1 MRRAKFAPR
10 EAATLISIAP
20 NLDLIREK
28 LAEQKEI
35 DLQRE
40 KEAKLEKLAEA
51 ENGMA
56 EEKEKSHLDAS
67 NFDPKT
73 KQDKDG
79 KYAPWMSANEIKRL
93 KKANNKIKNKA
104 KGKKMAV
111 LKTEEKKQNNAAT
124 RNEAQD
130 AKQRV
135 LDALLTET
143 NKTSETQMAE

>member
-1 MRRAKFAPR
+1 MAKGARNKKKLAWKKVRRAKFAPR
-10 EAATLISIAP
+10 EAATLVSIAP

-79 KYAPWMSANEIKRL
+79 KYSAF
-93 KKANNKIKNKA
+93 KIFLRKWTQ
-104 KGKKMAV
+104 
-111 LKTEEKKQNNAAT
+111 LYE
-124 RNEAQD
+124 RS
-130 AKQRV
+130 
-135 LDALLTET
+135 
-143 NKTSETQMAE
+143 TSPFSDFDFF

>member
-1 MRRAKFAPR
+1 
-10 EAATLISIAP
+10 
-20 NLDLIREK
+20 
-28 LAEQKEI
+28 
-35 DLQRE
+35 
-40 KEAKLEKLAEA
+40 
-51 ENGMA
+51 
-56 EEKEKSHLDAS
+56 
-67 NFDPKT
+67 
-73 KQDKDG
+73 
-79 KYAPWMSANEIKRL
+79 MSANEIKRL